1 MGQTESPLAVGLLP
15 AARLLP
21 MRRRLPLNVSL
32 RCRAVVFMVLVA
44 PWLGKHLS
52 WALFVI
58 SIVLI
63 LVTITL
69 LFMTA
74 LTNPGYLPRDTES
87 PVEDIEWGCAF
98 EHHKP

>member
-1 MGQTESPLAVGLLP
+1 
-15 AARLLP
+15 
-21 MRRRLPLNVSL
+21 
-32 RCRAVVFMVLVA
+32 MVLVA

-87 PVEDIEWGCAF
+87 PVEDIEWGCAPWPRASPPVQARMQRA
-98 EHHKP
+98 HTGWP